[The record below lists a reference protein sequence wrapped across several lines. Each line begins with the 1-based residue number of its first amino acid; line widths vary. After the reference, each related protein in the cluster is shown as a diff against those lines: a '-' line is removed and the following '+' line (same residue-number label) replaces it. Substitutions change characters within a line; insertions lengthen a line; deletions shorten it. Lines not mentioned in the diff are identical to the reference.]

1 MNFEFY
7 QVSSCELIRNI
18 KIKRKRFLQY
28 DNERARYIITIHFVT
43 KAHSFYAY
51 CIRNTWGEEGKFTIF
66 SVPLHEYKVIKK
78 GMVINLEQLF

>member
-1 MNFEFY
+1 MK
-7 QVSSCELIRNI
+7 VI
-18 KIKRKRFLQY
+18 KWKRFLQY